1 MKGLT
6 QIAAV
11 IFLAFF
17 AACGT
22 PSAFPVSEPTAATVD
37 DRIVGKWKY
46 VEDTNKLNFYEVYK
60 ARGAESKYEYHVR
73 FWNRGGTNPTYEANI
88 HLSSLKDHQ
97 FINVPFWEKVGD
109 KGDHNDWQNRG
120 YFFLKILE
128 QNNDFT
134 RITTATVKS
143 TELLK
148 VQSSAEARTFLLQNL
163 NNPRVF
169 SDTAHFYKVSE

>member
-109 KGDHNDWQNRG
+109 KG
-120 YFFLKILE
+120 
-128 QNNDFT
+128 
-134 RITTATVKS
+134 
-143 TELLK
+143 
-148 VQSSAEARTFLLQNL
+148 QSSAEARTFLLQNI